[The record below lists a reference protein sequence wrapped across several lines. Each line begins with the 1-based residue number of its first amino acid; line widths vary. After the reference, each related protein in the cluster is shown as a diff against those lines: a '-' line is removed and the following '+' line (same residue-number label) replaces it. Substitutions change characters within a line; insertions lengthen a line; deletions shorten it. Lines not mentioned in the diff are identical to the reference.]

1 MGSLALVLS
10 GIVDARAA
18 GVPITVESEA
28 LVIALFHAHGRDLV
42 RLARVFVDD
51 REAAEDLV
59 QEAYIRLARHA
70 ARIADQERAPAYLR
84 SIVLNLARDHNRRG
98 LVSFRHQLPTGRD
111 VDVVTA
117 TDDQVVAL
125 ESNRT
130 VLDAVRALP
139 ARQRD
144 CITLRY
150 YVELGIGDIARTLG
164 VSENSVKTHLKRGL
178 ANLEARLGDVR

>member
-1 MGSLALVLS
+1 MVGSLALVLS

-18 GVPITVESEA
+18 GVPITAESEA

-84 SIVLNLARDHNRRG
+84 SIVLNLARSGLRHTKVVERHRTLPSPDAAAAEHHAVIAEDRRE
-98 LVSFRHQLPTGRD
+98 VIAAIQ
-111 VDVVTA
+111 
-117 TDDQVVAL
+117 
-125 ESNRT
+125 
-130 VLDAVRALP
+130 ALP
-139 ARQRD
+139 
-144 CITLRY
+144 
-150 YVELGIGDIARTLG
+150 
-164 VSENSVKTHLKRGL
+164 H
-178 ANLEARLGDVR
+178 